1 MLPPTR
7 PELVPPEDAT
17 SDPLTA
23 AISRGNLAPRVP
35 GLFADEPSWARLI
48 RHARCTDTGLDPDQW
63 FPVSIGAEKARKEA
77 AAALAICRSC
87 PVRAS
92 CLAVSLK
99 HWDLGQH
106 GIWGGLVAAERAQL
120 RRQMAAGDHGA
131 GSTLVH
137 LMVPALAR

>member
-1 MLPPTR
+1 MTWRTRTCPARITPPGGKT
-7 PELVPPEDAT
+7 P
-17 SDPLTA
+17 
-23 AISRGNLAPRVP
+23 GNLAPRVP

-48 RHARCTDTGLDPDQW
+48 RHARCTDAVLEPDQW
-63 FPVSIGAEKARKEA
+63 FPVSPEVDQARKEA

-99 HWDLGQH
+99 HWDLGQY

-120 RRQMAAGDHGA
+120 RSRMATGQHRC
-131 GSTLVH
+131 GSTLMHV
-137 LMVPALAR
+137 MVPAPAR

>member
-17 SDPLTA
+17 SHPLTA
-23 AISRGNLAPRVP
+23 AISQGHLAPRGP

-48 RHARCTDTGLDPDQW
+48 RHARCTDAVLDPDQW
-63 FPVSIGAEKARKEA
+63 FPVSAEAGQARKEA

-120 RRQMAAGDHGA
+120 RRQMAAGDHGC
-131 GSTLVH
+131 GSTLVQV
-137 LMVPALAR
+137 MVPASAR